1 MEYPKLQAIINAN
14 TTLTFNAL
22 KADRGLV
29 IEIQI
34 KLSRLGFYPGG
45 GWIDG
50 DLGNSGS
57 FTRKGLSDFCTET
70 GVVPTSGTIA
80 LDPSIAQ
87 KLIDVPQ
94 VNSVLNAAATTSM
107 ILGKLKEIQKKSLIV
122 NANAVS
128 SAFVSR
134 TINNSPFQKL
144 IDKYPEHL
152 KQKPNGVNV
161 AFTND
166 LASFSPYPDRGRKPT
181 IDMQGLNFLAGDI
194 GQACVC
200 IGGFADNTSP
210 IQSKWLGRDA
220 FAAKQ
225 FWSATKF
232 IGVLNTV
239 DRMNDLSSAV
249 DIDNCKIS
257 GKKFNDLVKDMV
269 SLEEILGSSNAIA
282 AMFKR
287 FTQRQD
293 LEKWLIDL
301 TGNSGIEFR
310 GFFGEPPLFPSPV
323 LKDSVTGKTL
333 NFAAQGVT
341 GDNAVSAYDLVRL
354 ISMLGW
360 HQHLT
365 PSSRLP
371 AAQWTSL
378 ESVVRAMG
386 FDTSRYVDVAL
397 ETLGLVDAI
406 AEPVV
411 ISKVGFGN
419 SNTPGNGAMTYV
431 AFVKFVDRRT
441 SPGQL
446 RTFAL
451 ALRCPGSGDFDSR
464 DTGLA
469 AAVTEIVRRIVT

>member
-1 MEYPKLQAIINAN
+1 
-14 TTLTFNAL
+14 
-22 KADRGLV
+22 
-29 IEIQI
+29 
-34 KLSRLGFYPGG
+34 
-45 GWIDG
+45 
-50 DLGNSGS
+50 
-57 FTRKGLSDFCTET
+57 
-70 GVVPTSGTIA
+70 
-80 LDPSIAQ
+80 
-87 KLIDVPQ
+87 
-94 VNSVLNAAATTSM
+94 
-107 ILGKLKEIQKKSLIV
+107 
-122 NANAVS
+122 
-128 SAFVSR
+128 
-134 TINNSPFQKL
+134 
-144 IDKYPEHL
+144 
-152 KQKPNGVNV
+152 
-161 AFTND
+161 
-166 LASFSPYPDRGRKPT
+166 
-181 IDMQGLNFLAGDI
+181 
-194 GQACVC
+194 
-200 IGGFADNTSP
+200 
-210 IQSKWLGRDA
+210 
-220 FAAKQ
+220 
-225 FWSATKF
+225 
-232 IGVLNTV
+232 
-239 DRMNDLSSAV
+239 
-249 DIDNCKIS
+249 
-257 GKKFNDLVKDMV
+257 
-269 SLEEILGSSNAIA
+269 
-282 AMFKR
+282 
-287 FTQRQD
+287 
-293 LEKWLIDL
+293 
-301 TGNSGIEFR
+301 
-310 GFFGEPPLFPSPV
+310 LFPSPV